1 LIYGYSKEGKTSPSA
16 SSNPPKSSLKSLL
29 RGRKTPSKISTRS
42 TAILKRSSGKDSQLS
57 SVSSGLTLVGE
68 ETGTRNAEIG
78 AGAIE
83 DVAIGVEVNK
93 LKVEA

>member
-1 LIYGYSKEGKTSPSA
+1 M
-16 SSNPPKSSLKSLL
+16 
-29 RGRKTPSKISTRS
+29 
-42 TAILKRSSGKDSQLS
+42 KRSSGKDSQLS